1 VRARCG
7 AVSLSVAVSVER
19 LLWGFIRSSVY
30 VAWPHVGREPAE
42 PTHEENINL
51 FLECISRVTPPRA
64 LFLKRAHARALTA
77 LSGSGHRH
85 RRGARRWLVPTVH
98 EDLADCTKRFS
109 FCAISYC
116 AHKTP
121 PLGLTSR
128 DANHDAWIA
137 ERTTPVA
144 TVEQEEINTG
154 RTQLPR
160 ES

>member
-1 VRARCG
+1 MRELLRLYRDPGIGTVG
-7 AVSLSVAVSVER
+7 VLVAGWSR
-19 LLWGFIRSSVY
+19 L
-30 VAWPHVGREPAE
+30 
-42 PTHEENINL
+42 
-51 FLECISRVTPPRA
+51 
-64 LFLKRAHARALTA
+64 
-77 LSGSGHRH
+77 
-85 RRGARRWLVPTVH
+85 H
-98 EDLADCTKRFS
+98 EDLADGTKRFS